1 MTGKVERLIYASKWA
16 PGVADHVDEIV
27 LGILG
32 ASIAN
37 NRAAELTGLLVVHDG
52 WFVQALE
59 GSQQQIA
66 RRMDQIFQDRRHK
79 EVRIVSS
86 GFDTGRAFSD
96 WDMVAAKV
104 GREADPLL
112 TELGMLAHFNG
123 HNLDGASALRLLFAV
138 GDAERQ
144 RERLKLRIHAAQCI
158 RAA

>member
-16 PGVADHVDEIV
+16 PGVAEHVDEIV

-37 NRAAELTGLLVVHDG
+37 NRVAELTGLLVVHDG

-66 RRMDQIFQDRRHK
+66 RRMDSIFQDRRHGD
-79 EVRIVSS
+79 VRIVGS
-86 GFDTGRAFSD
+86 GFDSGRAFSD
-96 WDMVAAKV
+96 WDMVAASV
-104 GREADPLL
+104 GREVDPLL

-123 HNLDGASALRLLFAV
+123 HSLDGASALRLLFAV
-138 GDAERQ
+138 ADAQRQ
-144 RERLKLRIHAAQCI
+144 RERIAQK
-158 RAA
+158 AVA